1 MPRDAKHFVSQ
12 MEKLASA
19 ARALRFR
26 AEVLFEALAVTK
38 ECPNYNSGVSVPY
51 RTVEGYRKFQDSFFD
66 LWGNMREEVRS
77 RGYLDLFGPM
87 LDISNVCLAVS
98 GYLELAFLD
107 SNNEKE
113 SSELVVREEYR
124 KQLQKFLP
132 LLESML
138 SELAPR
144 VKRLEKGEDA
154 M

>member
-12 MEKLASA
+12 MEKLASS

-26 AEVLFEALAVTK
+26 AEALFKALSVTK
-38 ECPNYNSGVSVPY
+38 ECPNYKSGVTVPY

-77 RGYLDLFGPM
+77 RGYLDLFDPM
-87 LDISNVCLAVS
+87 LDLSNVCLAVS
-98 GYLELAFLD
+98 GYLELAFFD

-113 SSELVVREEYR
+113 GSELVVREEYR
-124 KQLQKFLP
+124 KQLQEFLP

-138 SELAPR
+138 SELASR
-144 VKRLEKGEDA
+144 VEKMENSLN
-154 M
+154 

>member
-1 MPRDAKHFVSQ
+1 MPRDTKHFVSQ
-12 MEKLASA
+12 MEKLASS

-26 AEVLFEALAVTK
+26 AEALFKALSVTK
-38 ECPNYNSGVSVPY
+38 ECPNYKSGVSVPY

-66 LWGNMREEVRS
+66 LWGNMREKVRS

-138 SELAPR
+138 SELASR
-144 VKRLEKGEDA
+144 VERLEKGEDA